1 MNQDIISIAKE
12 ELQKIMEGDFSQS
25 PSSDNHQVKF
35 IIDEEVLTSIL
46 DKEFHREDPN
56 FKLDKDVLI
65 SIYEKYKE
73 QLFPGII
80 NQNIVNEYEN
90 LEKDVGSLDNYI
102 PPIQLVK
109 KPKSQVYQA
118 THRENGRRLPYMDR
132 SFISFSYGGVFIED
146 FNLIATISNN
156 FLHRDLYA
164 NFTDNTTNSNILDG
178 QKHWSTHYDS
188 NHLELVLATDG
199 ITETYLEQFKRW
211 FIPGVERE
219 LILSEH
225 PNRAIMARV
234 AATPSYDM
242 IPFEEE
248 IYLKVA
254 ATKVKTSTTM
264 YKGSITINFVMDE
277 PFWYSK
283 INLLDGT
290 EDDNGNYKANQWIGK
305 DGKHNYI
312 FDDQDAI
319 KIIHEDGIPFA
330 AMFSENY
337 LQNTPDN
344 ILFGM
349 NKVLK
354 PDLTWASTG
363 SRVGNIIEEPED
375 ITVEVPE
382 DDISRE
388 DGARAGYGHVAYYY
402 IEEST
407 GFSVNPQQ
415 PLYFYYPGTAP
426 SKPLISFDIELQ
438 FNDYYIITPANS
450 ITSPD
455 KPYNEIFINEGKSDE
470 KVFKFTTPSIL
481 TAYNQVIKLIDIMCK
496 QNSSYT
502 WEEFEK
508 AIRQGVCHELPRK
521 LAMNMIKELHLNGA
535 INFTDT
541 QLEGLKQV
549 YYRHMFW
556 HDHPKYTGNAT
567 CHFEFN
573 SYTGQ
578 AQVKVFNLGSWF
590 GFVKESAL
598 RELES
603 SEDYKLTDYNLL
615 PIQYMT
621 IDNEFYY
628 YYYQLNVKAN
638 ITFPTNQDGY
648 CGFHGVYSG
657 GNYEGD
663 STGSEPRCQLI
674 YRSEDDTYHIWFMHY
689 GYSWNLCSA
698 DFFLADVEENAGDCV
713 RSSYLIIDGKDYISE
728 DGYIESKKCHTITTN
743 CNLSNFKM
751 EYNYMYL

>member
-1 MNQDIISIAKE
+1 MNQDVITIAKE

-25 PSSDNHQVKF
+25 PSSDSHQYKF

-188 NHLELVLATDG
+188 NHLELILATDG

-290 EDDNGNYKANQWIGK
+290 KDDKGNYKTNQWIGK

-330 AMFSENY
+330 AMLSENQ

-354 PDLTWASTG
+354 PDLSYSATG
-363 SRVGNIIEEPED
+363 SRAASESE
-375 ITVEVPE
+375 
-382 DDISRE
+382 
-388 DGARAGYGHVAYYY
+388 GAVVQQGHVAYYY

-407 GFSVNPQQ
+407 GFSVDPQQ

-438 FNDYYIITPANS
+438 FNDDYYIITPANS

-496 QNSSYT
+496 RNSSYT

-541 QLEGLKQV
+541 QLKGLKQV
-549 YYRHMFW
+549 YYRHMFLW
-556 HDHPKYTGNAT
+556 HNGNGGYTRKAT

-578 AQVKVFNLGSWF
+578 AWVKVFNLGSWF

-598 RELES
+598 KKLDS
-603 SEDYKLTDYNLL
+603 GEDYKLAEYNLL
-615 PIQYMT
+615 PITYAIVGGQSLY
-621 IDNEFYY
+621 F
-628 YYYQLNVKAN
+628 YQLNVKAN
-638 ITFPTNQDGY
+638 PTDTINSDGY
-648 CGFHGVYSG
+648 CGFHGLYYDDGVPK
-657 GNYEGD
+657 NYDGD
-663 STGSEPRCQLI
+663 STDNRNYPDPHPRSCQIIYNSE
-674 YRSEDDTYHIWFMHY
+674 YNTYYIQFMNY
-689 GYSWNLCSA
+689 EYSWNLCSA

>member
-1 MNQDIISIAKE
+1 MNQDVITIAKE

-25 PSSDNHQVKF
+25 PSSDSRQDKF
-35 IIDEEVLTSIL
+35 IIDEDVLTSIL

-188 NHLELVLATDG
+188 NHLELILATDG

-290 EDDNGNYKANQWIGK
+290 KDDKGNYKTNQWIGK
-305 DGKHNYI
+305 DGKHSYI

-330 AMFSENY
+330 AMLSENQ

-354 PDLTWASTG
+354 PDLSYSATG
-363 SRVGNIIEEPED
+363 SRAASESE
-375 ITVEVPE
+375 
-382 DDISRE
+382 
-388 DGARAGYGHVAYYY
+388 GAVVQQGHVAYYY

-407 GFSVNPQQ
+407 GFSVDPQQ

-438 FNDYYIITPANS
+438 FNDDYYIITPANS

-455 KPYNEIFINEGKSDE
+455 EPYNEIFINKGRSDE

-496 QNSSYT
+496 PNSSYT

-535 INFTDT
+535 INFTSD
-541 QLEGLKQV
+541 QLKGLKQA
-549 YYRHMFW
+549 YYRHMFFW
-556 HDHPKYTGNAT
+556 HNVQEGYTRNAT

-598 RELES
+598 KELDPGIDYES
-603 SEDYKLTDYNLL
+603 TEYNLL
-615 PIQYMT
+615 PIEYAT
-621 IDNEFYY
+621 VGNDHFYF
-628 YYYQLNVKAN
+628 YQLNVKAN
-638 ITFPTNQDGY
+638 TTYPTNQDGY

-657 GNYEGD
+657 GDYKGD

-674 YRSEDDTYHIWFMHY
+674 YNSEDNAYYISFKYY